1 MALVRVRQRGVV
13 RGGLLL
19 LAALTAGACARGT
32 GGTARATGSSEV
44 LMRDEIA
51 RSGATDAFQAI
62 RMLRPTFLATRGRT
76 SILRRENAEPVVYV
90 DDRLFGG
97 VAALRDIPANQVV
110 EVRYYG
116 AAQAQMKWGAGHSQG
131 AILVIT
137 GSAR

>member
-1 MALVRVRQRGVV
+1 
-13 RGGLLL
+13 
-19 LAALTAGACARGT
+19 
-32 GGTARATGSSEV
+32 
-44 LMRDEIA
+44 MRDEIV
-51 RSGATDAFQAI
+51 RSGATDAYQAI

-76 SILRRENAEPVVYV
+76 SILRRENAEPAVYV

-97 VAALRDIPANQVV
+97 VASLRDIPANQVV

-131 AILVIT
+131 AISVKT